1 MSTDYA
7 IVPLPAFNDNYI
19 WLIRRDDQAAVVDPG
34 DAAPVLEYLE
44 RNHLNLCAILATH
57 HHGDHVGGIPEL
69 LERFK
74 VPVFGPAGEPI
85 DDLTLALSDGD
96 HVEINLAQFGVSF
109 EVLAVPGHTRAHIA
123 YYDRNHSS
131 RGALFCGDTLFASGC
146 GRIFEGTPIQMRHSL
161 AKLAALPGATQIYC
175 AHEYTQANI
184 RFALAVEPDNA
195 ALIKRSEEVSRLRNG
210 NQPTVPSTIAV
221 EREVNPFLRWE
232 ARAVIEA
239 AQRISGKPLTQ
250 PDEVFTAI
258 REWKNRF

>member
-1 MSTDYA
+1 MDTDYA

-19 WLIRRDDQAAVVDPG
+19 WLIRRGDQAAVVDPG

-44 RNHLNLCAILATH
+44 RNRLNLCAILATH
-57 HHGDHVGGIPEL
+57 HHGDHVGGVPDL
-69 LERFK
+69 LERFS

-85 DDLTLALSDGD
+85 DDLTRSLGDGD
-96 HVEINLAQFGVSF
+96 HVELAQFGVNF

-131 RGALFCGDTLFASGC
+131 CGALFCGDTLFASGC
-146 GRIFEGTPIQMRHSL
+146 GRIFEGTPVQMRHSL
-161 AKLAALPGATQIYC
+161 AKLAALPGTTRIYC

-184 RFALAVEPDNA
+184 RFALAVEPDNP
-195 ALIKRSEEVSRLRNG
+195 ALLLRSEEVSRLRQA
-210 NQPTVPSTIAV
+210 NQPTVPSTIAT

-232 ARAVIEA
+232 ARAVIDA